1 MEKYKPR
8 RAAKPGLRRASVKKK
23 QPVKRKEVQTR
34 EQKPAATPEAKALSR
49 RRGRIAGLCAL
60 LALALVYLL
69 LCARVDPER
78 AIFRSQVNGVTVE
91 GMTRSEICVAVDDY
105 CKETYSGHTL
115 PVSAN
120 QETYQVSMGSSLSI
134 DGDTAA
140 DALLSRS
147 SGPFL
152 TRGFFLL
159 CNAVA
164 GDNVIILP
172 TVTNEAALEQAVEDS
187 GLMEI
192 NTTVQTSY
200 EVGKES
206 IVFTMGKTGQSVDS
220 DGLLKAL
227 KAAVVADDYESVITC
242 PMLDGTVK
250 PVKLKKLRKK
260 IYQEPANA
268 TLDPEDNYSIVK
280 SKQGI
285 DFDVETA
292 QKLLDAAGEGDTVEV
307 ELIREKP
314 AVTTKVLKDGLFQD
328 LLGTCTTNVSGTS
341 NRLKNVQLAAEKI
354 NGTILLSGGEF
365 SYNDTVGERTAA
377 NGFYTAGAYLNGET
391 VQEYGGGICQ
401 VSSTAYLATVRANLE
416 ITERHNHTYVSSYM
430 EPGMDATVSWGGPDF
445 QFKNDRLC
453 PIKIVTS
460 YSSSNQITVSI
471 MGTNVEGTY
480 AELSNEIL
488 SWSDF
493 GTVYKDD
500 SSMYV
505 GESRKSVS
513 GEPGGKVQTYRTVYD
528 KDGKEISKE
537 KEAYSVYTKRDAVYY
552 VGTKQK
558 ATETEPAADED
569 AAAAQTTE

>member
-8 RAAKPGLRRASVKKK
+8 RAAKPGLPKLSINKKTSE
-23 QPVKRKEVQTR
+23 KRKKTQKKEENSTTVPGVQKLK
-34 EQKPAATPEAKALSR
+34 EHKGK
-49 RRGRIAGLCAL
+49 IAGLCIL
-60 LALALVYLL
+60 VLVLVYLL
-69 LCARVDPER
+69 LCSRVDPER

-91 GMTRSEICVAVDDY
+91 GMTRSEICAAVDDY
-105 CKETYSGHTL
+105 CQETYGGHTIQVL
-115 PVSAN
+115 AN
-120 QETYQVSMGSSLSI
+120 QETYTVGMGSSLSI
-134 DGDTAA
+134 DGDSAA
-140 DALLSRS
+140 DILLGRS
-147 SGPFL
+147 SGAFL
-152 TRGFFLL
+152 TRGFYLL

-164 GDNVIILP
+164 GNNVIILP
-172 TVTNEAALEQAVEDS
+172 TVTDEAALQQSVEES

-192 NTTVQTSY
+192 NTTVQTTY

-220 DGLLKAL
+220 EGLLEML
-227 KAAVVADDYESVITC
+227 KTAVVADDYESVIDC
-242 PMLDGTVK
+242 PMLDGAVK
-250 PVKLKKLRKK
+250 AVNLKKLRKK

-268 TLDPEDNYSIVK
+268 TLDPEDNYNIVK
-280 SKQGI
+280 SKQGV
-285 DFDVETA
+285 DFDVEAA
-292 QKLLDAAGEGDTVEV
+292 QKLLDKAAEGDTVEV
-307 ELIREKP
+307 ELIRENP
-314 AVTTKVLKDGLFQD
+314 EVTTKVLKDGLFQD

-341 NRLKNVQLAAEKI
+341 NRLKNVQLAAQKI
-354 NGTILLSGGEF
+354 NGTIMLAGDTF
-365 SYNDTVGERTAA
+365 SYNGTVGERTAA
-377 NGFYTAGAYLNGET
+377 NGFYTAGAYLNGQT

-445 QFKNDRLC
+445 QFRNDRLC

-460 YSSSNQITVSI
+460 YSSSNQLTVSI
-471 MGTNVEGTY
+471 MGTNVEGTH

-488 SWSDF
+488 SWTDF

-558 ATETEPAADED
+558 VTEPEPATDED
-569 AAAAQTTE
+569 AAAAPTTE